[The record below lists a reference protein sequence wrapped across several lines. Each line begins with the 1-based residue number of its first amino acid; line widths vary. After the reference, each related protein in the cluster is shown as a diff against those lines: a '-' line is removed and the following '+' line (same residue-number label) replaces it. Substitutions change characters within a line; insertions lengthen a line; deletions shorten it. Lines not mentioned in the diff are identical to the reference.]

1 MCARYSNAKDQS
13 DSRYLLMCDPKEIN
27 AGYRSCLRS

>member
-1 MCARYSNAKDQS
+1 MCARYSNAKDLS

-27 AGYRSCLRS
+27 AGYRSCLKS